1 MDSGS
6 KDTAEKRV
14 SATFQAR
21 ELADSQL
28 SQATTPTKLTTVDE
42 EGIQVTRPPI
52 PVTDLSAG
60 IIGWETQDDTEMP
73 MNFSK
78 TEKVTIIALVGSFA
92 FVTPFASSISAS
104 AQTQLLRD
112 LGSAKDGD
120 DSSSERLLVTM
131 TVAIYVLGFSIG
143 PLLLSPLSELHGR
156 RPLILISDLLFTI
169 WSLACALAPSLPAL
183 VAFRFFE
190 GVGGSGCLVSPTDGG
205 TARLSASNV
214 ASQTITAGVL
224 GDMFAPHERGKA
236 MAWVQ
241 LGPNIG
247 KILVLQGR
255 SLLLTPRKAPFIA
268 PIVGGYMT
276 QSIGW
281 RWDFWLCTIMG
292 AVVTFASIFWLK
304 ESNSRVLIRRK
315 TRRMRMELGRYSLVS
330 CYADI
335 DGASQTESRY
345 LAQSLV
351 RPLRMLVLFPVIL
364 LLSIAGA
371 ILYGLQYLLL
381 VTLSPVF
388 EEVYGFSAGATGLV
402 YLSIGIGGFVGL
414 FIFHL
419 ASDRSIVRQTKA
431 NGGEF
436 TPEMRVPLA
445 IWGFAILP
453 ATFFIYGWCARYQT
467 HWIIPV
473 LSLVPFSC
481 GFNLL
486 SMPLT
491 TYVVDCYT
499 TYAASAMAANM
510 ALKSICGAFLPLAG
524 PAIYDKMGL
533 GWGNTLLG
541 FIAVA
546 MTPIPVVIWKFG
558 NVLRKN
564 DEKRTL

>member
-1 MDSGS
+1 MESDN
-6 KDTAEKRV
+6 KNTQDMRAP
-14 SATFQAR
+14 
-21 ELADSQL
+21 
-28 SQATTPTKLTTVDE
+28 TPTKLIKIGDE
-42 EGIQVTRPPI
+42 ETQTSRPPI

-60 IIGWETQDDTEMP
+60 IVGWENQDDSNMP

-78 TEKVTIIALVGSFA
+78 AEKITTIALVGSFA

-112 LGSAKDGD
+112 LGGGD
-120 DSSSERLLVTM
+120 DSSERLLVTM

-156 RPLILISDLLFTI
+156 RPLILVSDLLFTV

-190 GVGGSGCLVSPTDGG
+190 GVGGSGCL
-205 TARLSASNV
+205 
-214 ASQTITAGVL
+214 TITAGVL
-224 GDMFAPHERGKA
+224 GDLFAPHERGRA
-236 MAWVQ
+236 MSWFQ
-241 LGPNIG
+241 LGPN
-247 KILVLQGR
+247 
-255 SLLLTPRKAPFIA
+255 TAPFIA

-292 AVVTFASIFWLK
+292 ALVTVASIFFLR

-315 TRRMRMELGRYSLVS
+315 TRRMKTDIGRDDLVS

-335 DGASQTESRY
+335 DGASQTEFRY

-351 RPLRMLVLFPVIL
+351 RPLRMLVLFPALL

-371 ILYGLQYLLL
+371 IYYGLQYLLL
-381 VTLSPVF
+381 VTLAPVF
-388 EEVYGFSAGATGLV
+388 GDVYGFSAGETGLV
-402 YLSIGIGGFVGL
+402 YLAIGFGCFFGL
-414 FIFHL
+414 FIFHFT
-419 ASDRSIVRQTKA
+419 SDRSVARQTKC

-436 TPEMRVPLA
+436 TPEMRAPLA
-445 IWGFAILP
+445 IWGSVILP
-453 ATFFIYGWCARYQT
+453 ATFFIYGWCAQYRT

-473 LSLVPFSC
+473 LSLIPFSC
-481 GFNLL
+481 GLNLL

-491 TYVVDCYT
+491 TYVIDCYT
-499 TYAASAMAANM
+499 VYAASAMAANM

-524 PAIYDKMGL
+524 PAVYDKMGL
-533 GWGNTLLG
+533 GWGNTILG
-541 FIAVA
+541 FIALA
-546 MTPIPVVIWKFG
+546 MTPMPVVIWKFG
-558 NVLRKN
+558 KVLRKK
-564 DEKRTL
+564 DLSRRL